1 MLSPFDEV
9 VRRDERTDGGIVLRE
24 MPSVLADNLYKILW
38 YNGSYT
44 ELVYESELKRTGRNY
59 KVDFKAPERRKHG
72 KRSSN

>member
-1 MLSPFDEV
+1 LLSPFDEV

-59 KVDFKAPERRKHG
+59 KVDFTAPERRKHG
-72 KRSSN
+72 KRSS

>member
-44 ELVYESELKRTGRNY
+44 ELVYESDLKRTGRNY
-59 KVDFKAPERRKHG
+59 KADFKTPERRKHG